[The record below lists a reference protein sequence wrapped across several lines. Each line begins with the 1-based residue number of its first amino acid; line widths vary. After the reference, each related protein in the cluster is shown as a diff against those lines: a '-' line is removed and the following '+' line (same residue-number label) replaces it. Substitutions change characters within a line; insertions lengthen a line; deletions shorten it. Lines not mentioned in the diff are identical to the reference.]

1 MVRFALEALAKTI
14 GRTVHPEKLFTGWQ
28 SLLGFKIGWALPAQV
43 KKLYIDFY
51 IDPKNSEV
59 IMMQATGLTE
69 CHMHKTG
76 ATTFM
81 VLGREH
87 GIAPPSGGTFMG
99 DFDPTS
105 YEQKLELIR
114 HRSGEVFTVPAGKI
128 HAFAADLGG
137 SLTLIGIVNPKIR
150 TGNEFDVV
158 PFDYV
163 SQSDPSRVRLK
174 AA

>member
-81 VLGREH
+81 
-87 GIAPPSGGTFMG
+87 S

-105 YEQKLELIR
+105 YEQKLELIC